1 MDSNMTSAV
10 LDNGL
15 KVLVEEVHTAPLA
28 SVWCW
33 YKVGSKDEV
42 TGLTGVS
49 HWVEHMNFKG
59 TTNIPRDQVKG
70 IIEKFGGSWNG
81 YTWIDQTT
89 YMETASTAGLDRMLF
104 IEAERMANCLYDP
117 EDCESERTVI
127 ISELQGSENDP
138 DTLLEQEVIAA
149 AYKVHPYRHPT
160 IGWLS
165 DLQTMTRD
173 DLYQYYR
180 RNYVPNNATV
190 VVVGDVDTD
199 DVLRRV
205 EKQFGAIPAGPAPRR
220 VRVVEPEQLGER
232 RIEVSREGTTAYLKL
247 AYHAPAVGDPDF
259 FPMLVLDA
267 ILTGA
272 KGINLW
278 SSFRTPPPQRSARL
292 YRALVERRL
301 ASSVGAGLLPTEHPF
316 LYLISATAMEGVSL
330 QDVEGAATA
339 ALDERRAE
347 RHHRARAGQ
356 SEEPASGATGLRER
370 QRHESRPSAR
380 IFSDSRQPRRVSG
393 RAEPHCRSD
402 AGAGRE
408 RREEIFANRSADGR
422 LVQANRWSARHD
434 DRRSEGACGRPPR
447 ARQRRGHHLE
457 GGAYRPGRHDSGR
470 RESREHLRLERAR
483 RPQPSCVARARPRHR
498 RRRTSDEIAEA
509 FDERG
514 VSLTVGANRHVMTVS
529 CTCLSED
536 FEAMLELVGEIV
548 MQPAFPDQEIEKR
561 KGEVLNAIRQDEDN
575 PAAMAMQALF
585 AMLYPDQH
593 PYGRPSKGTVDSV
606 SRIERARSDR
616 RFTRRALRRRRRRRS
631 S

>member
-1 MDSNMTSAV
+1 MDSNMTSAI

-15 KVLVEEVHTAPLA
+15 KVLVEEVHTAPIA

-33 YKVGSKDEV
+33 YKVGSKNEV

-104 IEAERMANCLYDP
+104 IEAERMANCIYDP

-138 DTLLEQEVIAA
+138 DSLLEQEVIAA

-190 VVVGDVDTD
+190 VVVGDVDAD

-205 EKQFGAIPAGPAPRR
+205 EKLFGAIPAGDPPRR
-220 VRVVEPEQLGER
+220 VNVVEPEQLGER
-232 RIEVSREGTTAYLKL
+232 RIEVSRAGTTAYLKL

-301 ASSVGAGLLPTEHPF
+301 ASSVSAGLLPTEHPF
-316 LYLISATAMEGVSL
+316 LYLISATAMEGISL
-330 QDVEGAATA
+330 ADLEGVATTALDAVVRSGVTDREVVKAKNQLRARLVFEDDSVTNLGHQLGYFQTVANLDVYRDAPNRIAAVTHDQVERAAKKYLRTDRRTVGWFRPTDGAAA
-339 ALDERRAE
+339 
-347 RHHRARAGQ
+347 
-356 SEEPASGATGLRER
+356 
-370 QRHESRPSAR
+370 
-380 IFSDSRQPRRVSG
+380 
-393 RAEPHCRSD
+393 
-402 AGAGRE
+402 
-408 RREEIFANRSADGR
+408 
-422 LVQANRWSARHD
+422 
-434 DRRSEGACGRPPR
+434 
-447 ARQRRGHHLE
+447 
-457 GGAYRPGRHDSGR
+457 
-470 RESREHLRLERAR
+470 
-483 RPQPSCVARARPRHR
+483 
-498 RRRTSDEIAEA
+498 
-509 FDERG
+509 
-514 VSLTVGANRHVMTVS
+514 
-529 CTCLSED
+529 
-536 FEAMLELVGEIV
+536 
-548 MQPAFPDQEIEKR
+548 
-561 KGEVLNAIRQDEDN
+561 
-575 PAAMAMQALF
+575 
-585 AMLYPDQH
+585 
-593 PYGRPSKGTVDSV
+593 
-606 SRIERARSDR
+606 
-616 RFTRRALRRRRRRRS
+616 
-631 S
+631 

>member
-1 MDSNMTSAV
+1 MDNNMTSSV

-15 KVLVEEVHTAPLA
+15 NVIVQEVHTAPLA

-89 YMETASTAGLDRMLF
+89 YMETASAAGLDRMLF

-127 ISELQGSENDP
+127 ISELQGGENDP
-138 DTLLEQEVIAA
+138 DTLLEQEVVAA

-190 VVVGDVDTD
+190 VVVGDVDAD

-205 EKQFGAIPAGPAPRR
+205 ERQFGTIPAAGTPKR
-220 VRVVEPEQLGER
+220 VRAVEPEQLGER
-232 RIEVSREGTTAYLKL
+232 RVEVSREGTTRYLKL
-247 AYHAPAVGDPDF
+247 AYHAPAVADPDF

-278 SSFRTPPPQRSARL
+278 SSFRTSPPQRSARL
-292 YRALVERRL
+292 YRSLVERQL
-301 ASSVGAGLLPTEHPF
+301 ASNVGAGLLPTEHPF
-316 LYLISATAMEGVSL
+316 LYLISATAIDGVAL
-330 QDVEGAATA
+330 GDVEAAASETLNDVA
-339 ALDERRAE
+339 GNGVTEREVAKAKNQL
-347 RHHRARAGQ
+347 RARLVFENDSVTNIGHQLGYFQTVANVDVYKEAPARIAAVTQ
-356 SEEPASGATGLRER
+356 SEVN
-370 QRHESRPSAR
+370 
-380 IFSDSRQPRRVSG
+380 RV
-393 RAEPHCRSD
+393 AEKY
-402 AGAGRE
+402 
-408 RREEIFANRSADGR
+408 
-422 LVQANRWSARHD
+422 L
-434 DRRSEGACGRPPR
+434 
-447 ARQRRGHHLE
+447 
-457 GGAYRPGRHDSGR
+457 
-470 RESREHLRLERAR
+470 
-483 RPQPSCVARARPRHR
+483 
-498 RRRTSDEIAEA
+498 
-509 FDERG
+509 
-514 VSLTVGANRHVMTVS
+514 
-529 CTCLSED
+529 
-536 FEAMLELVGEIV
+536 
-548 MQPAFPDQEIEKR
+548 
-561 KGEVLNAIRQDEDN
+561 
-575 PAAMAMQALF
+575 
-585 AMLYPDQH
+585 
-593 PYGRPSKGTVDSV
+593 
-606 SRIERARSDR
+606 RSDR
-616 RFTRRALRRRRRRRS
+616 RTIGWFNPVDGLGK
-631 S
+631 